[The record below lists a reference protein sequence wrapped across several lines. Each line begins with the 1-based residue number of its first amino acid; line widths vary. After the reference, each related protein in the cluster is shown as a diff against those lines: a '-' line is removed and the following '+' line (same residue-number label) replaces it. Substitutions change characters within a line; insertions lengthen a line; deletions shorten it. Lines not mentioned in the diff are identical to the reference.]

1 VPPANEARVTY
12 TQLIYEPGPVGRI
25 ILNRPEYRNALSRVL
40 MEEVDAAFDEAAADP
55 DVRTIVLSGNG
66 PSFCAGLDRGSPPE
80 VQDRENRPPSDDPQ
94 EQYQRSWHMGIG
106 RQLRLR
112 RIPKPTI
119 AMVHGYCINAGTMLI
134 GGLDLIFAAEDATI
148 SFVDSQHP
156 GLIDGPASARRLKDV
171 LFEGRPVSGIEAHE
185 LGFVS
190 RVYPADQLEEQTLA
204 YAARVA
210 ERHPWQLAMIKH
222 SINARVEAL
231 GYDSSLEVAFHAL
244 NLTRTVGGPP
254 NVGRNR
260 RGPESMPGAQ
270 ATKEAQS

>member
-1 VPPANEARVTY
+1 MTY
-12 TQLIYEPGPVGRI
+12 TQLIYEPGSVGRI

-40 MEEVDAAFDEAAADP
+40 IEEVDAAFEQATADP
-55 DVRTIVLSGNG
+55 AVKVIVLSGNG
-66 PSFCAGLDRGSPPE
+66 SSFCAGLDRGSPPE
-80 VQDRENRPPSDDPQ
+80 LEDREKRPLSEDPQ
-94 EQYQRSWHMGIG
+94 EQYQRSWYMGIG
-106 RQLRLR
+106 RQQHLR

-119 AMVHGYCINAGTMLI
+119 AMVQGYCINAGTMLI
-134 GGLDLIFAAEDATI
+134 AGLDLIFAAEDATI

-156 GLIDGPASARRLKDV
+156 SLIDGPADARRLKDV

-185 LGFVS
+185 IGFVS
-190 RVYPADQLEEQTLA
+190 RVYPADELEEQTLG

-231 GYDSSLEVAFHAL
+231 GYEHALEVAYHAL

-260 RGPESMPGAQ
+260 RGPEKEGRAQ
-270 ATKEAQS
+270 T